1 VGAPAFWPENSQP
14 YREGAADI
22 TIANTTPH
30 VCACGSD
37 DRRTL
42 PPDGEEAGIR
52 MSKAL
57 TLFRSGY
64 DTAEIAYILGR
75 SEADVYNELARLRE
89 ESRAANVAVIKYHP
103 AKDAWGTPPMRAEN
117 ANG

>member
-1 VGAPAFWPENSQP
+1 
-14 YREGAADI
+14 
-22 TIANTTPH
+22 
-30 VCACGSD
+30 
-37 DRRTL
+37 
-42 PPDGEEAGIR
+42 

-103 AKDAWGTPPMRAEN
+103 GKDAWGVPAMRGEN